1 MILES
6 VMLLKVRSYCA
17 SCLLRRAELEMNRAS
32 TEEKTRFRVMQS
44 VLALL
49 NTEFNSDSVP
59 AYIGAKRDRL
69 IKQLT
74 GCQDPYKEDKVESN
88 NSALK
93 LLPFARKLVKEA
105 GEGFSRFKTA
115 CIVSIVGNVIEMDVK
130 DHDFDLKSLNNDFF
144 LNRQLA
150 IDDTELFYK
159 LAKRAKTILYLADNA
174 GEIAFDTILV
184 EELKN
189 LGTKV
194 TVVVKGGPAL
204 NDALMKDAIDVG
216 MIDIANCVI
225 DTGTDTV
232 GLLLDE
238 ISDHLRKELSKHDII
253 VAKGMAN
260 YETLTEIEYKIPI
273 VHLLI
278 AKCQTIAESLN
289 INRGEMAAILVQN

>member
-1 MILES
+1 M
-6 VMLLKVRSYCA
+6 LKVRSYCA
-17 SCLLRRAELEMNRAS
+17 ACLLRRAELETNRA
-32 TEEKTRFRVMQS
+32 TIEEKTRLKVMQR
-44 VLALL
+44 VLVLL
-49 NTEFNSDSVP
+49 TREFNSDSVP
-59 AYIGAKRDRL
+59 AFIGAKRDRL

-88 NSALK
+88 NAALK

-130 DHDFDLKSLNNDFF
+130 DHDFNLESLNQELLF
-144 LNRQLA
+144 NRQLTLDD
-150 IDDTELFYK
+150 IDLFYE

-189 LGTKV
+189 LGAKV

-204 NDALMKDAIDVG
+204 NDALMEDAIEVG
-216 MIDIANCVI
+216 MIDIADSVI

-232 GLLLDE
+232 GLILDE
-238 ISDHLRKELSKHDII
+238 ISDHLREELSKHDII

-260 YETLTEIEYKIPI
+260 YETLTEFQNKTPI

-289 INRGEMAAILVQN
+289 INRGQMVAILVQN